1 MSWGLSLLLC
11 RVISRGTELSFM
23 DQLSEQLLLICLI
36 VKEKLNLLK
45 SQTGE

>member
-11 RVISRGTELSFM
+11 CVISRGTELSFM
-23 DQLSEQLLLICLI
+23 DQLLEQLLLTFLI
-36 VKEKLNLLK
+36 VKEKLNQLK